1 MKILVLNLG
10 STSTKAGVFE
20 DTLLLRG
27 QTIRHDKAEL
37 AEYGGILGQKEYRK
51 TKLKEWLDGQGFRL
65 GDMAVIAAR
74 GGLIRPVEGGIFRID
89 AAAAADAA
97 GGKYG
102 MHPANVGMLIAH
114 EWGLEHGIPAVF
126 LDAPATDELSAL
138 ARVSGFNGVT
148 RRSIFHA
155 LNAKRV
161 VRLYCLEHGLD
172 PLQGRF
178 IVAHMG
184 GGTTVSA
191 IDGLRAVDL
200 NSGVD
205 GEGPFTP
212 ERAGS
217 LPAQAVLKLVRE
229 YGGDTAL
236 LQEDLY
242 RKGGLQSYF
251 GTNNVTA
258 LLKRAEKEPEV
269 SLVLDAMIYN
279 VAKCIGAMAAALS
292 GRVDRILLTGGI
304 AYNPGQMDSLIAR
317 VNWITGC
324 TVYPGEDEL
333 AALAEGAFRYL
344 TGAEEAKSID
354 G

>member
-20 DTLLLRG
+20 DMSLLRG
-27 QTIRHDKAEL
+27 QSIRHDKAEL
-37 AEYGGILGQKEYRK
+37 TGFGGILEQKEYRK
-51 TKLKEWLDGQGFRL
+51 GKLREWLDEQGFRL
-65 GDMAVIAAR
+65 GDMGVIAAR
-74 GGLIRPVEGGIFRID
+74 GGLIRPVEGGVFLIDD
-89 AAAAADAA
+89 AAARDAA
-97 GGKYG
+97 SGEYG

-114 EWGLEHGIPAVF
+114 EWSREHGIPAVF
-126 LDAPATDELSAL
+126 MDAPATDELSGL
-138 ARVSGFNGVT
+138 ARVSGFRGVT

-161 VRLYCLEHGLD
+161 VRLYCAEHGLD
-172 PLQGRF
+172 PLKGRF
-178 IVAHMG
+178 VVAHMG
-184 GGTTVSA
+184 GGITVSA
-191 IDGLRAVDL
+191 IDSLRAVDL
-200 NSGVD
+200 NNGVD

-217 LPAQAVLKLVRE
+217 LPAQAVLKLVRA
-229 YGGDTAL
+229 YGGDTLL

-251 GTNNVTA
+251 GTNNVTV
-258 LLKRAEKEPEV
+258 LLQRAQNEPEV
-269 SLVLDAMIYN
+269 KIVLDAMIYN
-279 VAKCIGAMAAALS
+279 IAKYIGAMAVSLT

-304 AYNPGQMDSLIAR
+304 AYNQEQMDSLIAQ
-317 VNWITGC
+317 VGWIAGC